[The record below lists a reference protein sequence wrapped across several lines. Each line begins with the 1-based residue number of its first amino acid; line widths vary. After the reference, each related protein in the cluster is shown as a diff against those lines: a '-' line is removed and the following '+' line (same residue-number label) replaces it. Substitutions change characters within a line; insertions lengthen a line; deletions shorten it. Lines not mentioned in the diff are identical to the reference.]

1 MQPKHRDTG
10 GPGQCDLAQQ
20 TIEMLDGIGQVR
32 QHRCHHHV
40 AVQAGVANRR
50 DQPEAGLRGGR
61 TRLDLLVQ
69 FGITDRARDCEADW
83 HLLGNVGDQ
92 RQVTPQQPALG
103 QNRHRR
109 ARPRECADDPR
120 HQRITPLGALIGI
133 GVGAQRY
140 GLAAPRPSPHL
151 AAQHVGDV
159 RLDDD
164 LGVEVVAAVQ
174 IQVFVSGPGETIA
187 ARMRTTA
194 VAVDRVFK
202 GQDGS
207 SVGNFVQRGLTQNLV
222 ECDAIELRRPH
233 AADETNAFQSGQ
245 RAVIDLDVLAVPPHI
260 PFERL
265 FDQFVNPA
273 AACRRRHSST
283 RASPICLRRPGCHLS
298 WSTVG
303 SHSDDPD
310 NNRNLKWAMGAV
322 GAVAV
327 LATVVAV
334 VLLFGGGG
342 SGVPKG
348 AQSDNGSGQ
357 EGAAAVA
364 SAKDTGP
371 VAVITEDPSCA
382 GWASINNELAH
393 SGDGLWNERDRSV
406 PASAWTPK
414 LRAQFIAAAQS
425 MRGAAAQ
432 AVGLV
437 KLTPHRVM
445 RELYQQF
452 IAYARAY
459 AERVPK
465 YTPADNNLAGAA
477 NSASSALGSICAA
490 ITDGPAAARGP
501 LVPPAAPPSDI
512 APVGNPANPQPF
524 LTTTNPVCDD

>member
-1 MQPKHRDTG
+1 
-10 GPGQCDLAQQ
+10 
-20 TIEMLDGIGQVR
+20 
-32 QHRCHHHV
+32 
-40 AVQAGVANRR
+40 
-50 DQPEAGLRGGR
+50 
-61 TRLDLLVQ
+61 
-69 FGITDRARDCEADW
+69 
-83 HLLGNVGDQ
+83 
-92 RQVTPQQPALG
+92 
-103 QNRHRR
+103 
-109 ARPRECADDPR
+109 
-120 HQRITPLGALIGI
+120 
-133 GVGAQRY
+133 
-140 GLAAPRPSPHL
+140 
-151 AAQHVGDV
+151 
-159 RLDDD
+159 
-164 LGVEVVAAVQ
+164 
-174 IQVFVSGPGETIA
+174 
-187 ARMRTTA
+187 
-194 VAVDRVFK
+194 
-202 GQDGS
+202 
-207 SVGNFVQRGLTQNLV
+207 
-222 ECDAIELRRPH
+222 
-233 AADETNAFQSGQ
+233 
-245 RAVIDLDVLAVPPHI
+245 
-260 PFERL
+260 
-265 FDQFVNPA
+265 
-273 AACRRRHSST
+273 
-283 RASPICLRRPGCHLS
+283 
-298 WSTVG
+298 
-303 SHSDDPD
+303 
-310 NNRNLKWAMGAV
+310 MGAV

-382 GWASINNELAH
+382 AWTSINNELAH

-524 LTTTNPVCDD
+524 LTTTNPVCDDWKSALDQFAKDTAAWQKMDPNIPAIYWNREQKAVNYGVAQVMNSYAGKLEQLARQSDNAVWQDLANLSAQYRRAFVVSLPTYTPTDNHLANAANYASTTILGACAAVGM

>member
-1 MQPKHRDTG
+1 
-10 GPGQCDLAQQ
+10 
-20 TIEMLDGIGQVR
+20 
-32 QHRCHHHV
+32 
-40 AVQAGVANRR
+40 
-50 DQPEAGLRGGR
+50 
-61 TRLDLLVQ
+61 
-69 FGITDRARDCEADW
+69 
-83 HLLGNVGDQ
+83 
-92 RQVTPQQPALG
+92 
-103 QNRHRR
+103 
-109 ARPRECADDPR
+109 
-120 HQRITPLGALIGI
+120 
-133 GVGAQRY
+133 
-140 GLAAPRPSPHL
+140 
-151 AAQHVGDV
+151 
-159 RLDDD
+159 
-164 LGVEVVAAVQ
+164 
-174 IQVFVSGPGETIA
+174 
-187 ARMRTTA
+187 
-194 VAVDRVFK
+194 
-202 GQDGS
+202 
-207 SVGNFVQRGLTQNLV
+207 
-222 ECDAIELRRPH
+222 
-233 AADETNAFQSGQ
+233 
-245 RAVIDLDVLAVPPHI
+245 
-260 PFERL
+260 
-265 FDQFVNPA
+265 
-273 AACRRRHSST
+273 
-283 RASPICLRRPGCHLS
+283 
-298 WSTVG
+298 
-303 SHSDDPD
+303 
-310 NNRNLKWAMGAV
+310 MGAV

-342 SGVPKG
+342 SGLPKG

-382 GWASINNELAH
+382 AWTSINNELAH
-393 SGDGLWNERDRSV
+393 SGDGLWNQRDRSV

-524 LTTTNPVCDD
+524 LTTTNPVCDDWKSALDQFAKDTAAWQKLDPNIPALYWNREQKAVNYGVAQVMNSYAGKLEQLARQSDNAVWQDLANLSAQYRRAFVVSLPTYTPTDNHLANAANYASTTILGACAAVGM

>member
-1 MQPKHRDTG
+1 
-10 GPGQCDLAQQ
+10 
-20 TIEMLDGIGQVR
+20 
-32 QHRCHHHV
+32 
-40 AVQAGVANRR
+40 
-50 DQPEAGLRGGR
+50 
-61 TRLDLLVQ
+61 
-69 FGITDRARDCEADW
+69 
-83 HLLGNVGDQ
+83 
-92 RQVTPQQPALG
+92 
-103 QNRHRR
+103 
-109 ARPRECADDPR
+109 
-120 HQRITPLGALIGI
+120 
-133 GVGAQRY
+133 
-140 GLAAPRPSPHL
+140 
-151 AAQHVGDV
+151 
-159 RLDDD
+159 
-164 LGVEVVAAVQ
+164 
-174 IQVFVSGPGETIA
+174 
-187 ARMRTTA
+187 
-194 VAVDRVFK
+194 
-202 GQDGS
+202 
-207 SVGNFVQRGLTQNLV
+207 
-222 ECDAIELRRPH
+222 
-233 AADETNAFQSGQ
+233 
-245 RAVIDLDVLAVPPHI
+245 
-260 PFERL
+260 
-265 FDQFVNPA
+265 
-273 AACRRRHSST
+273 
-283 RASPICLRRPGCHLS
+283 
-298 WSTVG
+298 
-303 SHSDDPD
+303 
-310 NNRNLKWAMGAV
+310 MGAV

-382 GWASINNELAH
+382 AWTSINNELAH

-524 LTTTNPVCDD
+524 LTTTNPVCDDWKSALDQFAKDTAAWQKMDPNLPAIYWNREQKAVNYGVAQVMNSYAGKLEQLARQSDNAVWQDLANLSAQYRRAFVVSLPTYTPTDNHLANAANYASTTILGACAAVGM

>member
-1 MQPKHRDTG
+1 
-10 GPGQCDLAQQ
+10 
-20 TIEMLDGIGQVR
+20 
-32 QHRCHHHV
+32 
-40 AVQAGVANRR
+40 
-50 DQPEAGLRGGR
+50 
-61 TRLDLLVQ
+61 
-69 FGITDRARDCEADW
+69 
-83 HLLGNVGDQ
+83 
-92 RQVTPQQPALG
+92 
-103 QNRHRR
+103 
-109 ARPRECADDPR
+109 
-120 HQRITPLGALIGI
+120 
-133 GVGAQRY
+133 
-140 GLAAPRPSPHL
+140 
-151 AAQHVGDV
+151 
-159 RLDDD
+159 
-164 LGVEVVAAVQ
+164 
-174 IQVFVSGPGETIA
+174 
-187 ARMRTTA
+187 
-194 VAVDRVFK
+194 
-202 GQDGS
+202 
-207 SVGNFVQRGLTQNLV
+207 
-222 ECDAIELRRPH
+222 
-233 AADETNAFQSGQ
+233 
-245 RAVIDLDVLAVPPHI
+245 
-260 PFERL
+260 
-265 FDQFVNPA
+265 
-273 AACRRRHSST
+273 
-283 RASPICLRRPGCHLS
+283 
-298 WSTVG
+298 
-303 SHSDDPD
+303 
-310 NNRNLKWAMGAV
+310 MGAV

-342 SGVPKG
+342 SGAPKG
-348 AQSDNGSGQ
+348 AQPDDGSSQ
-357 EGAAAVA
+357 EATLAVA

-382 GWASINNELAH
+382 AWTSINDELAH

-459 AERVPK
+459 AARVPK

-524 LTTTNPVCDD
+524 LTTTNPVCDDWKSALDQFAKDTAAWQKMDPNIPAIYWNREQRAVNYGVAQVMSSYAGKLEHLGRQSDNAVWQDLANLAAQYRRGFVVALPTYTPTDNHLANAANYASTTILGACAAVGM

>member
-1 MQPKHRDTG
+1 
-10 GPGQCDLAQQ
+10 
-20 TIEMLDGIGQVR
+20 
-32 QHRCHHHV
+32 
-40 AVQAGVANRR
+40 
-50 DQPEAGLRGGR
+50 
-61 TRLDLLVQ
+61 
-69 FGITDRARDCEADW
+69 
-83 HLLGNVGDQ
+83 
-92 RQVTPQQPALG
+92 VTS
-103 QNRHRR
+103 
-109 ARPRECADDPR
+109 D
-120 HQRITPLGALIGI
+120 
-133 GVGAQRY
+133 
-140 GLAAPRPSPHL
+140 
-151 AAQHVGDV
+151 
-159 RLDDD
+159 
-164 LGVEVVAAVQ
+164 
-174 IQVFVSGPGETIA
+174 
-187 ARMRTTA
+187 
-194 VAVDRVFK
+194 
-202 GQDGS
+202 
-207 SVGNFVQRGLTQNLV
+207 
-222 ECDAIELRRPH
+222 
-233 AADETNAFQSGQ
+233 
-245 RAVIDLDVLAVPPHI
+245 
-260 PFERL
+260 
-265 FDQFVNPA
+265 
-273 AACRRRHSST
+273 
-283 RASPICLRRPGCHLS
+283 
-298 WSTVG
+298 
-303 SHSDDPD
+303 SDDPD
-310 NNRNLKWAMGAV
+310 NNKNLKWAMGAV

-342 SGVPKG
+342 SGGPKG
-348 AQSDNGSGQ
+348 AQPDNGSSQ

-382 GWASINNELAH
+382 AWTSINNELAH

-524 LTTTNPVCDD
+524 LTTTNPVCDDWKSALDQFAKDTAAWQKMDPNIPAIYWNREQKAVNYGVAQVMNSYAGKLEQLGRQSDNAVWQDLANLSAQYRRAFVVSLPTYTPTDNHLANAANYASTTILGACAAVGM

>member
-1 MQPKHRDTG
+1 
-10 GPGQCDLAQQ
+10 
-20 TIEMLDGIGQVR
+20 
-32 QHRCHHHV
+32 
-40 AVQAGVANRR
+40 
-50 DQPEAGLRGGR
+50 
-61 TRLDLLVQ
+61 
-69 FGITDRARDCEADW
+69 
-83 HLLGNVGDQ
+83 
-92 RQVTPQQPALG
+92 
-103 QNRHRR
+103 
-109 ARPRECADDPR
+109 
-120 HQRITPLGALIGI
+120 
-133 GVGAQRY
+133 
-140 GLAAPRPSPHL
+140 
-151 AAQHVGDV
+151 
-159 RLDDD
+159 
-164 LGVEVVAAVQ
+164 
-174 IQVFVSGPGETIA
+174 
-187 ARMRTTA
+187 
-194 VAVDRVFK
+194 
-202 GQDGS
+202 
-207 SVGNFVQRGLTQNLV
+207 
-222 ECDAIELRRPH
+222 
-233 AADETNAFQSGQ
+233 
-245 RAVIDLDVLAVPPHI
+245 
-260 PFERL
+260 
-265 FDQFVNPA
+265 
-273 AACRRRHSST
+273 
-283 RASPICLRRPGCHLS
+283 
-298 WSTVG
+298 
-303 SHSDDPD
+303 
-310 NNRNLKWAMGAV
+310 MGAV

-342 SGVPKG
+342 SGMPKG

-382 GWASINNELAH
+382 AWTSINNELAH

-524 LTTTNPVCDD
+524 LTTTNPVCDDWKSALDQFAKDTAAWQKMDPNIPAIYWNREQKAVNYGVAQVMNSYAGKLEQLARQSDNAVWQDLANLSAQYRRAFVVSLPTYTPTDNHLANAANYASTTILGACAAVGM